1 MFCRSLLSHIIQD
14 KRPLVCSSILLSV
27 NNTHVYLFFQ
37 NKICIQITGKVTF
50 EINKMNFDVLATLV
64 AKSRLLFIFYQWYVK
79 FCSHI
84 ELPETVS
91 RQLLL
96 NMICLFHY
104 YICTR
109 AAKASQTSQI
119 ETYYFLRPKKLFKN
133 KTPLATAESQQ
144 IVISYL
150 FM

>member
-64 AKSRLLFIFYQWYVK
+64 AKSRLLFIFYQ
-79 FCSHI
+79 
-84 ELPETVS
+84 
-91 RQLLL
+91 
-96 NMICLFHY
+96 
-104 YICTR
+104 
-109 AAKASQTSQI
+109 
-119 ETYYFLRPKKLFKN
+119 
-133 KTPLATAESQQ
+133 
-144 IVISYL
+144 
-150 FM
+150 